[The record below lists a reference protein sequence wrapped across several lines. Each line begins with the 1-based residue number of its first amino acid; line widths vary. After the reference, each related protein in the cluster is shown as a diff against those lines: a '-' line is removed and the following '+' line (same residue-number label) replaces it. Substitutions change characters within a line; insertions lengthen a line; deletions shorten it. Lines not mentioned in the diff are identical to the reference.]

1 MATTTAQIVISST
14 DLLSATLTINNT
26 RTLKQSGGTD
36 IAETTGLAITKAGNT
51 SIYTVYDASKFAD
64 DEAAK
69 VYIRNNDTTHANY
82 VTITLG
88 SQVLGRLYGTDW
100 ALIPWDCTDDF
111 KVTNSDAGTTIEHIL
126 FHEG

>member
-1 MATTTAQIVISST
+1 MATTTAQVIISST
-14 DLLSATLTINNT
+14 NLLSASLSVNNT
-26 RTLKQSGGTD
+26 RTLKQSDGTD
-36 IAETTGLAITKAGNT
+36 IAQSTGLAATFANST
-51 SIYTVYDASKFAD
+51 NIYTIYDASKFAD

-111 KVTNSDAGTTIEHIL
+111 KVTNNDAGTTIEHML

>member
-1 MATTTAQIVISST
+1 MATTTAQVIISST
-14 DLLSATLTINNT
+14 NLLSASLSVNNT
-26 RTLKQSGGTD
+26 RTLKQSDGTD
-36 IAETTGLAITKAGNT
+36 IAQSTGLAATKDNT
-51 SIYTVYDASKFAD
+51 TNIYTIYAASDFND

-111 KVTNSDAGTTIEHIL
+111 KVTNSDAGTTIEHML

>member
-111 KVTNSDAGTTIEHIL
+111 KVTNNNSGTSIEHML

>member
-36 IAETTGLAITKAGNT
+36 IAETTGLAVTKSGDTN
-51 SIYTVYDASKFAD
+51 IYTIYAAADFND

-69 VYIRNNDTTHANY
+69 VYIRNNDTTHANF

-111 KVTNSDAGTTIEHIL
+111 KVTNSNSGTSIEHML